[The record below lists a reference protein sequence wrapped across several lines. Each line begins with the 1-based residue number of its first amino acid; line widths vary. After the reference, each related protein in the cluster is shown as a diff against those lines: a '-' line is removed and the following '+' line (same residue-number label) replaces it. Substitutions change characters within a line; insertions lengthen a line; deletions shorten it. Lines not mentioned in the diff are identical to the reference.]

1 MIFYVLSGH
10 ENHVISRDVE
20 QHIATMRLR
29 WFGHVS
35 RMPDERL
42 PKYLLNWTPKHGS
55 RSSGYQ
61 HKYWTATVEE
71 DFNKF
76 TEYNNLNSTE
86 IQQIANDRKLW
97 RRIVRKCSA
106 VDNDSA
112 GSSQSEET

>member
-1 MIFYVLSGH
+1 M
-10 ENHVISRDVE
+10 
-20 QHIATMRLR
+20 
-29 WFGHVS
+29 S

-42 PKYLLNWTPKHGS
+42 PKYLLNWTPKYGS

>member
-1 MIFYVLSGH
+1 MCPVCLTNVCLSICSTG
-10 ENHVISRDVE
+10 
-20 QHIATMRLR
+20 
-29 WFGHVS
+29 
-35 RMPDERL
+35 
-42 PKYLLNWTPKHGS
+42 LLNMDPAPPVINILHILDS
-55 RSSGYQ
+55 NRSL
-61 HKYWTATVEE
+61 EE

-112 GSSQSEET
+112 GSSHAE